1 MRKKIF
7 ITTLIV
13 TITILVYLCVS
24 LMMSPN
30 GKLTLNE
37 MKAYFRNTVHLNLQL
52 NVNEISEIQIGG
64 AASLSVYDSF
74 EPDCAIYK
82 IKENIELITQYLN
95 SLELAESNKEE
106 LPNISCDS
114 FIQYYDING
123 NLTENLLI
131 YGEIFIE
138 NVNDKKIY
146 RIKNTNLDIID
157 GLKKVGF

>member
-1 MRKKIF
+1 
-7 ITTLIV
+7 
-13 TITILVYLCVS
+13 
-24 LMMSPN
+24 
-30 GKLTLNE
+30 

-74 EPDCAIYK
+74 EHDCAIYK